1 MTNTY
6 DHIIITGDININTL
20 DTSSPG
26 YQSYEYFLDTFSLK
40 NLIKTNTCFTKRKA
54 NHSSTSLDVL
64 LSNNPRNFFHTS
76 TIATGIS
83 DCHVLIGS
91 FLRSTFRRSDPV
103 EIEYR
108 NYNKIYE
115 KFDLFQNEIK
125 NIQILP
131 EVEDDPNKLFD
142 QYTTAFKNIL
152 DKFAPLKSKKIRGN
166 DGGFANKE
174 LRKAWYTKSRLCNIY
189 NGSKTDT
196 NWQN

>member
-6 DHIIITGDININTL
+6 DHIIITGYININTL

-26 YQSYEYFLDTFSLK
+26 YQAYEHFLDTFSLK

-64 LSNNPRNFFHTS
+64 LSSNPRNFFHTS

-108 NYNKIYE
+108 NYNKLYE

-131 EVEDDPNKLFD
+131 EVEDDQNKLFD
-142 QYTTAFKNIL
+142 QYKMYTHKIL
-152 DKFAPLKSKKIRGN
+152 DLNVYF
-166 DGGFANKE
+166 
-174 LRKAWYTKSRLCNIY
+174 
-189 NGSKTDT
+189 
-196 NWQN
+196 